1 MNFYLW
7 QSQNLGG
14 REPSVRSPFWAM
26 LSIRVGVVTSVPG
39 CHRQL
44 GFLETLTKL
53 YLKTMRLLGLCFVNP
68 NVVMK
73 QSA

>member
-1 MNFYLW
+1 
-7 QSQNLGG
+7 
-14 REPSVRSPFWAM
+14 M

-53 YLKTMRLLGLCFVNP
+53 YLKNHAATWTVLCKSQCGHETISMSTGVSR
-68 NVVMK
+68 K
-73 QSA
+73 KIDYLEE

>member
-1 MNFYLW
+1 
-7 QSQNLGG
+7 
-14 REPSVRSPFWAM
+14 M
-26 LSIRVGVVTSVPG
+26 LSIRVGVVTSVPR